1 MVWISNLYLPWLY
14 LKFGTK
20 LDASYSAM
28 KFKLFKEMLKR
39 ISLAFLIVAALAC
52 QADPRITAVVSQND
66 LKPDIQQSVEAKS
79 LVELIENF
87 HYKKVVVDDALSSL
101 IFDDYLKALDAG
113 KNYFLQSDIKEFE
126 KYRNTLDDDVR
137 EGDLSVAFYIFNV
150 YQKRYNDRVNY
161 ALKEI
166 DKKFNFATN
175 ETYTYDREKLP
186 WFTSQAESD
195 DLWAKR
201 LKYEVLNLK
210 VTGTDEVKIRETLK
224 KRYENLVSQSTK
236 FNNQDVFQIFM
247 NSFTGSVETHTSYFV
262 PNKAQEFN
270 EELARTFEGIGARLQ
285 LENEVVKIA
294 EIIPGGP
301 AFKAKSLEV
310 GDRIIAVAQGKDG
323 EFIDV
328 IGWRLDITVTKIKG
342 PKGTIVKLKIIPAGQ
357 EMASTP
363 KIVTLVR
370 DKVILEE
377 QSAKRVM
384 KTINSGGKTYK
395 VGIIKLP
402 AFYADFKAMQAGDK
416 NYKSTTRDV
425 RLLLDTLKRE
435 NVDAVIL
442 DLRSNGGGSLPEAIS
457 LTGLFISKGPVVQV
471 RDRRNKIEV
480 DEDEDSSV
488 AWSGPLG
495 VMVDRFSASAS
506 EIFAGAIQDYGRGI
520 IIGNQTYG
528 KGTVQQGIDMKRVIG
543 TADMLMLKA
552 AQTATNRGGGG
563 ATTAVKG
570 TVPEFG
576 QINLTMA
583 KFYRINGSSTQHKG
597 VMPDIE
603 FPTVFPKDKY
613 GESSELRALPWDTIS
628 PSKYTPVTNLD
639 ATRAKL
645 LSLHKE
651 RMKNSQEFKNL
662 NEDIKEY
669 AKRDA
674 ETSITLNE
682 SQLKKERDEQE
693 AKSTAR
699 ENQRR
704 KAKGLPPL
712 AKKIGSQAKDDI
724 VGEPKPKDDNDF
736 ILDESLQVIADY
748 INIK

>member
-14 LKFGTK
+14 LKFGIK
-20 LDASYSAM
+20 LDGSYSAM

-39 ISLAFLIVAALAC
+39 ISLGFLMVAALAC
-52 QADPRITAVVSQND
+52 QADPRITAVVSKND

-87 HYKKVVVDDALSSL
+87 HYKKVVVDDAISSL
-101 IFDDYLKALDAG
+101 IFDDYLKSLDPG
-113 KNYFLQSDIKEFE
+113 KSYFLQSDIKEFE
-126 KYRNTLDDDVR
+126 KYRSTLDDDVR

-166 DKKFNFATN
+166 DKKFNFSTN

-186 WFTSQAESD
+186 WFTSQVESD

-201 LKYEVLNLK
+201 VKYEVLNLK

-294 EIIPGGP
+294 EIIIGGP
-301 AFKAKSLEV
+301 AFKAKNLEV

-342 PKGTIVKLKIIPAGQ
+342 PKGTIVRLKIIPAGQ

-377 QSAKRVM
+377 QSAKRVI
-384 KTINSGGKTYK
+384 KTITSGGKSYK
-395 VGIIKLP
+395 VGIINLP
-402 AFYADFKAMQAGDK
+402 AFYADFKAMQSGDK

-471 RDRRNKIEV
+471 RDRRNKIDV
-480 DEDEDSSV
+480 DEDEDPSV

-506 EIFAGAIQDYGRGI
+506 EIFAAAIQDYGRGI

-552 AQTATNRGGGG
+552 AQTATNRGGGV
-563 ATTAVKG
+563 AVTAVKG

-603 FPTVFPKDKY
+603 FPTIFPKDKY

-628 PSKYTPVTNLD
+628 PSKYTPVKNLD

-682 SQLKKERDEQE
+682 VQLKKERDEQD

-704 KAKGLPPL
+704 IAKGLPPL
-712 AKKIGSQAKDDI
+712 FKKTDPKPKDDFA
-724 VGEPKPKDDNDF
+724 GEPKPKDDNDF
-736 ILDESLQVIADY
+736 IRDESLQIIADY

>member
-1 MVWISNLYLPWLY
+1 
-14 LKFGTK
+14 
-20 LDASYSAM
+20 M
-28 KFKLFKEMLKR
+28 KFKIFKEMLKR

-52 QADPRITAVVSQND
+52 QADPRIKAIVSQND
-66 LKPDIQQSVEAKS
+66 LKPDVQQSVEAKS

-101 IFDDYLKALDAG
+101 MFDDYLKALDAG
-113 KNYFLQSDIKEFE
+113 KSYFLQSDIIEFE
-126 KYRNTLDDDVR
+126 KYRNTLDDDLR

-150 YQKRYNDRVNY
+150 YQKRYTDRVNY

-166 DKKFNFATN
+166 DKKFNFASN
-175 ETYTYDREKLP
+175 DIYTYDREKMP
-186 WFTSQAESD
+186 WFKSQAESD

-201 LKYEVLNLK
+201 LKYEALNLK
-210 VTGTDEVKIRETLK
+210 VTGTDDAKIRETLK
-224 KRYENLVSQSTK
+224 KRYENLISQSSK

-270 EELARTFEGIGARLQ
+270 EELSRTFEGIGARLQ
-285 LENEVVKIA
+285 LENEIVKIA

-301 AFKAKSLEV
+301 AFKAKTLEV

-342 PKGTIVKLKIIPAGQ
+342 PKGTIVRLKIIPAGQ

-363 KIVTLVR
+363 RIVTLVR

-377 QSAKRVM
+377 QSAKR
-384 KTINSGGKTYK
+384 TIKSVTSGGKTYK
-395 VGIIKLP
+395 VGIIQLP

-435 NVDAVIL
+435 KVDAVIL

-480 DEDEDSSV
+480 DEDEDPSV

-552 AQTATNRGGGG
+552 AQTAANKGGTSIRGSI
-563 ATTAVKG
+563 
-570 TVPEFG
+570 PEFG

-583 KFYRINGSSTQHKG
+583 KFYRVNGSSTQHRG
-597 VMPDIE
+597 VLPDIE
-603 FPTVFPKDKY
+603 FPTVFPKDKF
-613 GESSELRALPWDTIS
+613 GESSEPRALPWDTIA
-628 PSKYTPVTNLD
+628 PSNFTPVTNLD
-639 ATRAKL
+639 GTRTKL
-645 LSLHKE
+645 LSLHNE
-651 RMKNSQEFKNL
+651 RMKSSQEFKNL
-662 NEDIKEY
+662 QEDIKEY
-669 AKRDA
+669 AIRDA

-682 SQLKKERDEQE
+682 AQLKKERDAQE
-693 AKSTAR
+693 AKSAAR

-704 KAKGLPPL
+704 AAKGLPPL
-712 AKKIGSQAKDDI
+712 TKKPEPEAKDDFA
-724 VGEPKPKDDNDF
+724 GEPKPKDDNDF
-736 ILDESLQVIADY
+736 IRDESLQIMADY

>member
-1 MVWISNLYLPWLY
+1 
-14 LKFGTK
+14 
-20 LDASYSAM
+20 
-28 KFKLFKEMLKR
+28 MLKR
-39 ISLAFLIVAALAC
+39 ISLAFLLVAALAC
-52 QADPRITAVVSQND
+52 QADPRITAVVSKND
-66 LKPDIQQSVEAKS
+66 LKPDVQQSVEAKS

-87 HYKKVVVDDALSSL
+87 HYKKVLVDDALSSL
-101 IFDDYLKALDAG
+101 MFDEYLKALDAG
-113 KNYFLQSDIKEFE
+113 KSYFLQSDIAEFE

-150 YQKRYNDRVNY
+150 YQKRYTDRVNY

-166 DKKFNFATN
+166 DKKFNFASN
-175 ETYTYDREKLP
+175 ETYTYDREKMP
-186 WFTSQAESD
+186 WFKSQAESD

-201 LKYEVLNLK
+201 LKYEALNLK
-210 VTGTDEVKIRETLK
+210 VTGTDEAKIRETLK

-270 EELARTFEGIGARLQ
+270 EELSRTFEGIGARLQ
-285 LENEVVKIA
+285 LENEIVKIA
-294 EIIPGGP
+294 EVIPGGP
-301 AFKAKSLEV
+301 AFKAKTLEV

-328 IGWRLDITVTKIKG
+328 IGWRLDVTVTKIKG
-342 PKGTIVKLKIIPAGQ
+342 PKGTIVRLKIIPAGK

-363 KIVTLVR
+363 RIVTLVR
-370 DKVILEE
+370 DKVILED
-377 QSAKRVM
+377 QSAKRVI
-384 KTINSGGKTYK
+384 KTVTSDGKSYK
-395 VGIIKLP
+395 VGIIQLP
-402 AFYADFKAMQAGDK
+402 AFYADFRAMQAGDK

-457 LTGLFISKGPVVQV
+457 LTGLFINKGPVVQV

-480 DEDEDSSV
+480 DEDEDPSV

-543 TADMLMLKA
+543 TADMLLLKA
-552 AQTATNRGGGG
+552 AQTAAGNGRGGSISSAG
-563 ATTAVKG
+563 APVKG

-583 KFYRINGSSTQHKG
+583 KFYRVNGSSTQHRG

-603 FPTVFPKDKY
+603 FPTVFPTDKF
-613 GESSELRALPWDTIS
+613 GESSEPRALPWDTIA
-628 PSKYTPVTNLD
+628 PSNFTPVANLG
-639 ATRAKL
+639 ATRSKL
-645 LSLHKE
+645 LGLHND
-651 RMKNSQEFKNL
+651 RMKTSQEFKNL
-662 NEDIKEY
+662 QEDIKEY
-669 AKRDA
+669 AIRDA

-682 SQLKKERDEQE
+682 AQLKKERDAQE
-693 AKSTAR
+693 VKSAAR

-704 KAKGLPPL
+704 IAKGLPPL
-712 AKKIGSQAKDDI
+712 FKKTDTAAKEGVA
-724 VGEPKPKDDNDF
+724 VTAEPKKEENDF
-736 ILDESLQVIADY
+736 IRDESLQIMADY